1 MPNTPPISSGV
12 AIGPVLLIGG
22 SGMLGRAFRQLFDMA
37 RVQYAAP
44 THAELDVCNGAHL
57 DKWVSAS
64 RSVVI
69 NASAWTDV
77 DGAEA
82 NEAGA
87 MAANASAVGE
97 LVKRC
102 IAVGALLAHYSTD
115 YVFEGT
121 GTPLATD
128 GVRKPVNA
136 YGRSKAKGEE
146 LLEELDPKAKNHVLI
161 RTSWL
166 YAPWGKNFVRTIAG
180 AAKTRPGLKVVN
192 DQHGR
197 PTSCEHLAKA
207 TLRLIQAGE
216 RRFEFASPKAPGA
229 WHITDAG
236 QCSWFDFA
244 TRIALHANPA
254 CKVEPCGSD
263 AYPRPARRPAYS
275 VMDISRSE
283 RLLGKFPSW
292 EENLDAVLGRLE

>member
-1 MPNTPPISSGV
+1 MTTIPQL
-12 AIGPVLLIGG
+12 GPVLLIGG
-22 SGMLGRAFRQLFDMA
+22 SGMLGRAFRQLMDME

-44 THAELDVCNGAHL
+44 GHVELDITNPKHL
-57 DKWVSAS
+57 DKWIT
-64 RSVVI
+64 RTRPVVI

-77 DGAEA
+77 DGAES

-87 MAANASAVGE
+87 TLCNATAIGE
-97 LVKRC
+97 LVSRC
-102 IAVGALLAHYSTD
+102 ITMGALLAHYSTD

-121 GTPLATD
+121 GSPLATD

-136 YGRSKAKGEE
+136 YGRSKAQGEQI
-146 LLEELDPKAKNHVLI
+146 LEELDPKAKNHVLI

-180 AAKTRPGLKVVN
+180 AAKTRPVLKVVN

-197 PTSCEHLAKA
+197 PTSSEHLAKA
-207 TLRLIQAGE
+207 TLGLIQAGP
-216 RRFEFASPKAPGA
+216 RRLEFSSAKAPGA

-236 QCSWFDFA
+236 QCTWFDFA
-244 TRIALHANPA
+244 TRIARHANPA

-263 AYPRPARRPAYS
+263 QFPRPARRPAYS

-283 RLLGKFPSW
+283 SLLGAFPKW
-292 EENLDAVLGRLE
+292 EDNLDCVLGRLE